1 MERFPYMETI
11 KDKQYSDQQISDH
24 KQKLDDPEQA
34 AAALVQVTHQ
44 IVDRH
49 ITAGVEVFCDRCDRA
64 QPRF

>member
-1 MERFPYMETI
+1 METI

-49 ITAGVEVFCDRCDRA
+49 ITAGV
-64 QPRF
+64 RFSVIGAIVLSRVSEKYP